1 MLLEARSERPCG
13 RVDHLKTPIKKGGAN
28 RFLIWVSV
36 AFLGACA
43 LPAALNTE
51 APPSAASPT
60 PQSQANGAEVPLETA
75 AIQHH
80 VDISGCWR
88 PVGSDPAYA
97 DGSSFTIFSI
107 ADNTFVMGKTA
118 RTSFVVTEDLRFIEG
133 NRDPQ
138 KPFFPPGYI
147 HSTGSVSP
155 DGLAISRKLVG
166 DPNAR
171 EYRRCENVLEA
182 LPGMRQ
188 PVTAPEPTADPF
200 ATPSPEGTIAPLIPR
215 SSLVTPEPTPSVA
228 PSPQASAT
236 PQP

>member
-1 MLLEARSERPCG
+1 M
-13 RVDHLKTPIKKGGAN
+13 DHLKIQKRKTWKN
-28 RFLIWVSV
+28 HLLIWGSV
-36 AFLGACA
+36 GLLGACTLPQELSA
-43 LPAALNTE
+43 LAPTSPEATTQAL
-51 APPSAASPT
+51 
-60 PQSQANGAEVPLETA
+60 ANGSESTLEA
-75 AIQHH
+75 VSLQHY

-88 PVGSDPAYA
+88 PVGADHLYSDGP
-97 DGSSFTIFSI
+97 SFTIFSI
-107 ADNTFVMGKTA
+107 ANNTFVMGKTA

-147 HSTGSVSP
+147 HSTGSISA

-166 DPNAR
+166 ESNTK
-171 EYRRCENVLEA
+171 EYRRCDNVLQS

-215 SSLVTPEPTPSVA
+215 SPLVTPEPTPSTA
-228 PSPQASAT
+228 PSPQASAS
-236 PQP
+236 PQS

>member
-13 RVDHLKTPIKKGGAN
+13 RVDHLKAHLGKMGKN
-28 RFLIWVSV
+28 QLLIWGSV
-36 AFLGACA
+36 GLLGACA
-43 LPAALNTE
+43 LPAALNPE
-51 APPSAASPT
+51 VSPAPAPATQQAQTRETDAPLAS
-60 PQSQANGAEVPLETA
+60 A

-88 PVGSDPAYA
+88 PVGSDPNYA

-107 ADNTFVMGKTA
+107 ANNTFVIGKTA

-147 HSTGSVSP
+147 HSTGSVSA

-166 DPNAR
+166 DSNAR

-215 SSLVTPEPTPSVA
+215 SPLVTPEPTPSVA